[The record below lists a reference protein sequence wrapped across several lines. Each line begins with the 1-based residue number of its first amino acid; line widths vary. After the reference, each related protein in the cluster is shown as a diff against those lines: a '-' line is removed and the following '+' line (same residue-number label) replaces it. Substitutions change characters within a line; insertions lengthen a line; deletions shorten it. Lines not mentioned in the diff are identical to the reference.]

1 MANSAERGHTF
12 KQNKKKLVT
21 EAGELSLVQGRIAV
35 AVPINGTCS
44 VGLFLKAGTTLGAKS
59 NRLVLLTVERR
70 RDRVSRI
77 TKRRSIASD
86 T

>member
-1 MANSAERGHTF
+1 MARSAERRHTF
-12 KQNKKKLVT
+12 KKEKKLVM
-21 EAGELSLVQGRIAV
+21 EAGGLSLVRGRI
-35 AVPINGTCS
+35 AVPINGTSS
-44 VGLFLKAGTTLGAKS
+44 VGLFLKAGATLGAKS
-59 NRLVLLTVERR
+59 NSPVMLTVERR